1 MNINNHIKDST
12 QSLYISK
19 NKNSKNMSSQ
29 LNQLSSNAEKFSAY
43 KKYRDRGL
51 TGLANLG
58 NTCFINALLQIISH
72 TYELDDILDGGG
84 YKLKLNKCIDS
95 ELLLSWDELRLLMW
109 SENCTISPGGFVH
122 AIRNTSKLKNNSM
135 FASISQNDMP
145 EFLTFLFDIFHN
157 ALKRKVSMTID
168 GRPKNKRDKMAKMC
182 YEMIKKMY
190 TANYSEIFKIFYGI
204 QVSTLST
211 SSPLS
216 PSSQIQKEKDEYL
229 SIRPEP
235 FMIISLPIPR
245 EKSNTVTL
253 MDCFDLN
260 CESEYLEGENAWFNE
275 TLGKKQNVHK
285 RLVYW
290 SLPDVMILDIKRF
303 EYCLESDSYV
313 KNQTAI
319 RIPVENV
326 DFSKYVEGYSK
337 ESYVYDLYGICNHH
351 GDETFGHYTST
362 VRTANSKWYNFNDAN
377 VKEVSIGDS
386 EIVGNTPYCLFY
398 RKKTCSKNNE

>member
-1 MNINNHIKDST
+1 MST
-12 QSLYISK
+12 RLKIS
-19 NKNSKNMSSQ
+19 S
-29 LNQLSSNAEKFSAY
+29 SSNATTTFGAY
-43 KKYRDRGL
+43 EKYRDRGL

-58 NTCFINALLQIISH
+58 NTCYINALLQIISH
-72 TYELDDILDGGG
+72 TYELDDILDGDG
-84 YKLKLNKCIDS
+84 YKTKLNKCIDS

-135 FASISQNDMP
+135 FSAISQNDMP

-157 ALKRKVSMTID
+157 ALKRNVSMTID

-190 TANYSEIFKIFYGI
+190 TANYSEIFKLFYGI
-204 QVSTLST
+204 HVSTLSS

-216 PSSQIQKEKDEYL
+216 PSSTNQKEKEEYL

-245 EKSNTVTL
+245 EKSNASKSTVTL

-303 EYCLESDSYV
+303 EYSPESDSYV

-326 DFSKYVEGYSK
+326 DFSKYVEGYNK

-351 GDETFGHYTST
+351 GDENFGHYTST

-398 RKKTCSKNNE
+398 RKKTCSKNGE

>member
-1 MNINNHIKDST
+1 MSRQGQEKTLNV
-12 QSLYISK
+12 SLDMSDKYEKYK
-19 NKNSKNMSSQ
+19 NK
-29 LNQLSSNAEKFSAY
+29 
-43 KKYRDRGL
+43 GL

-72 TYELDDILDGGG
+72 TYELNEILDDAD
-84 YKLKLNKCIDS
+84 YKTKLNDS
-95 ELLLSWDELRLLMW
+95 PDSKLLLSWDELRLLMW
-109 SENCTISPGGFVH
+109 SENCTISPGGFIH
-122 AIRNTSKLKNNSM
+122 DIRNISKQKNNSM
-135 FASISQNDMP
+135 FSSMSQNDMP

-168 GRPKNKRDKMAKMC
+168 GRPKNKRDKMAKLC
-182 YEMIKKMY
+182 FEMIKKTY
-190 TANYSEIFKIFYGI
+190 TASYSEIFKMFYGI
-204 QVSTLST
+204 QVSTLL
-211 SSPLS
+211 PEH
-216 PSSQIQKEKDEYL
+216 PKDQYDYL

-235 FMIISLPIPR
+235 FMIISLPIPSR
-245 EKSNTVTL
+245 CNESESGSVPRSAECVTL

-260 CESEYLEGENAWFNE
+260 CEKEFLHGENAWYNE
-275 TLGKKQNVHK
+275 NLGKKQNVYK

-303 EYCLESDSYV
+303 EYSPDTFSYI

-326 DFSKYVEGYSK
+326 DFSKYVEGYNK

-351 GDETFGHYTST
+351 GDENFGHYTST
-362 VRTANSKWYNFNDAN
+362 VKTANSKWYNFNDTN
-377 VKEVSIGDS
+377 VKEVLIPKN

-398 RKKTCSKNNE
+398 RKRKICK

>member
-1 MNINNHIKDST
+1 MTGQRQEK
-12 QSLYISK
+12 SLNLSLNMGDAYEKYK
-19 NKNSKNMSSQ
+19 NK
-29 LNQLSSNAEKFSAY
+29 
-43 KKYRDRGL
+43 GL

-72 TYELDDILDGGG
+72 TYELDELLDSGVE
-84 YKLKLNKCIDS
+84 YKAKLNDS
-95 ELLLSWDELRLLMW
+95 PDSKLLLSWDELRLLMW
-109 SENCTISPGGFVH
+109 SENCTISPGGFIH
-122 AIRNTSKLKNNSM
+122 DIRNISKQKNNSM
-135 FASISQNDMP
+135 FSSMSQNDMP

-168 GRPKNKRDKMAKMC
+168 GRPKNKRDKMAKLC
-182 YEMIKKMY
+182 FEMIKKTY
-190 TANYSEIFKIFYGI
+190 AASYSEIFKMFYGI
-204 QVSTLST
+204 QVSTLL
-211 SSPLS
+211 PEH
-216 PSSQIQKEKDEYL
+216 PKDQYDHL

-235 FMIISLPIPR
+235 FMIISLPIPSR
-245 EKSNTVTL
+245 CIKAEAAAKAKAKAGSESAECVTL

-260 CESEYLEGENAWFNE
+260 CEREFMHGENAWYNE
-275 TLGKKQNVHK
+275 NLGKKQNVYK

-303 EYCLESDSYV
+303 EYSPETFSYV

-326 DFSKYVEGYSK
+326 DFSKYVEGYNK

-351 GDETFGHYTST
+351 GDENFGHYTST
-362 VRTANSKWYNFNDAN
+362 VKTASSKWYNFNDTN
-377 VKEVSIGDS
+377 VKEVSIPQN

-398 RKKTCSKNNE
+398 RKRTAAQMK